1 MQVFVVTV
9 QTFTHD
15 SSYYD
20 VITVCSTLDTAQAV
34 LGTCESDFIKGLE
47 LDESLGIKNLDFHT
61 NSLNIK
67 EEEMQLTITD
77 ECTGMF
83 EKYIISI
90 SDLH

>member
-1 MQVFVVTV
+1 MEVFVVTV
-9 QTFTHD
+9 QTLTHD

-20 VITVCSTLDTAQAV
+20 VITVCSTLKKAQAV

-47 LDESLGIKNLDFHT
+47 LDESLGIENPDFH
-61 NSLNIK
+61 LVDINI
-67 EEEMQLTITD
+67 EEDSMQLTITD

>member
-1 MQVFVVTV
+1 MKVFVVTN
-9 QTFTHD
+9 QTLIHD

-20 VITVCSTLDTAQAV
+20 VITVCSTLEKAQAV

-47 LDESLGIKNLDFHT
+47 LDESLGIENLDFCT
-61 NSLNIK
+61 KSLSIK

-83 EKYIISI
+83 DIYTIHEVE
-90 SDLH
+90 LR

>member
-1 MQVFVVTV
+1 MKVFVVTN
-9 QTFTHD
+9 QCITHD
-15 SSYYD
+15 SSYYE
-20 VITVCSTLDTAQAV
+20 VIAVCSTLEKAQAV

-47 LDESLGIKNLDFHT
+47 SDESLGIENLDFYT
-61 NSLNIK
+61 NSLSIK

>member
-1 MQVFVVTV
+1 MKVFVVTNQCV
-9 QTFTHD
+9 THD

-20 VITVCSTLDTAQAV
+20 VIAVCSTLEKAQAV

-47 LDESLGIKNLDFHT
+47 SDESLGIENLDFYT
-61 NSLNIK
+61 NSLSIK

-90 SDLH
+90 RDLH